1 MCVLVCALWRM
12 SDLGEVRNR
21 TVDKQGTN
29 ERRQVGIC
37 VSSSF
42 SSSSFLKVLRVIT
55 RRQASK

>member
-1 MCVLVCALWRM
+1 MSLWRM

-37 VSSSF
+37 VSSS
-42 SSSSFLKVLRVIT
+42 SSSSFLKILRGVIT